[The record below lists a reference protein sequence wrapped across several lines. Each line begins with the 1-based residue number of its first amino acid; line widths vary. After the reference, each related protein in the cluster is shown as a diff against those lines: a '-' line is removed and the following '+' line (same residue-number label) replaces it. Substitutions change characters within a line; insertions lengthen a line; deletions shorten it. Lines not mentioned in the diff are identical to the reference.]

1 MKKTFFTLLFACT
14 LLANIFAQNN
24 NSNNDDNYYYRRQK
38 PKDAQSYPNE
48 IFCFYPINAI
58 TGNFKIGL
66 EKKLTDVN
74 TLKTNVRFGFGDKS
88 SSYSYG
94 DNSSIFGSSSGSINN
109 FLMAMLEAQY
119 RYYFSD
125 KAPSG
130 VYGGFYGFY
139 KLASFNYSYT
149 SYNYNNNNGYSYYT
163 TNNGSKIV
171 NGGSLGLIIGAQLVT
186 SQKITLDA
194 YMGSG
199 MNFTSPDGNSFKLLG
214 GISDRYFNGIG
225 FIVGVNIGLVVKK

>member
-1 MKKTFFTLLFACT
+1 MLFASTLLT
-14 LLANIFAQNN
+14 NIFAQNN
-24 NSNNDDNYYYRRQK
+24 NNNNDDNYYYRRQK

-48 IFCFYPINAI
+48 IFCFYPIAAI

-74 TLKTNVRFGFGDKS
+74 TIKTNLRFGYGDKTSSYTYDNTINNNGFLS
-88 SSYSYG
+88 SSS
-94 DNSSIFGSSSGSINN
+94 NNINN

-125 KAPSG
+125 KAPNG

-139 KLASFNYSYT
+139 KMASFNYSYT
-149 SYNYNNNNGYSYYT
+149 TSNYNYNSGSYNYT
-163 TNNGSKIV
+163 TTNGSKIV
-171 NGGSLGLIIGAQLVT
+171 NGGSLGLIIGAQVVT
-186 SQKITLDA
+186 TQKIVLDA

-199 MNFTSPDGNSFKLLG
+199 MNFTTPDGENFKSLG